1 MTRDLCSYLDA
12 PSSMGNERRRDCGPG
27 ASRKYSQRVGQPFRT
42 HSTQGMRTAAG
53 MVLLAAFLALEGRA
67 GGQTQF
73 SSALHVVPGAHNH
86 GLAGGRAS
94 LTLSPDQKE
103 LRYFIELDG
112 LDLEPVAA
120 NRVDP
125 EDVFGVHL
133 HLIVPDVV
141 GPHVLNI
148 FGNPAEEDADL
159 VVDFAAETFSGVFD
173 ASDATRDPDTGE
185 LLPQFFPLTTK
196 LIDHWIDYLMADRLY
211 LAVHT
216 VGQGGGALLHGD
228 VIRVPEPATVV
239 LAPSG
244 MALAAFRQR
253 RSRQSQHLSP

>member
-1 MTRDLCSYLDA
+1 MKFTAQKVFFNSA
-12 PSSMGNERRRDCGPG
+12 PSHRWEMWTPALGEW
-27 ASRKYSQRVGQPFRT
+27 
-42 HSTQGMRTAAG
+42 
-53 MVLLAAFLALEGRA
+53 LAVVFACCGRA
-67 GGQTQF
+67 DGQTHF
-73 SSALHVVPGAHNH
+73 VTELHTAHGAHNH
-86 GLAGGRAS
+86 LMAGGKAS

-103 LRYFIELDG
+103 LSYFIELDG

-120 NRVDP
+120 NRIDP

-159 VVDFAAETFSGVFD
+159 VVDFAAETLSGVFD
-173 ASDATRDPDTGE
+173 ASDATRDPHTGE

-196 LIDHWIDYLMADRLY
+196 LIDDWIDYLMADRLY

-216 VGQGGGALLHGD
+216 VGQGGAALLHGD
-228 VIRVPEPATVV
+228 VIGVPEPATVV
-239 LAPSG
+239 LAAAGSL
-244 MALAAFRQR
+244 ALAAYR
-253 RSRQSQHLSP
+253 RRLGVRPQHSSP